1 MKIRVRSIPDK
12 FRRAKLAFTKT
23 PTEYDVDKKTLE
35 ILQAE
40 SQLVV
45 EILPEE
51 KPDKDKPGEEEEK
64 NKKDKKDK
72 KDK

>member
-12 FRRAKLAFTKT
+12 FRRAGIAFTKA
-23 PTEYDVDKKTLE
+23 PTEYDVDEKTLK
-35 ILQAE
+35 ILKTE

-45 EILPEE
+45 EILPGEAPKEE
-51 KPDKDKPGEEEEK
+51 
-64 NKKDKKDK
+64 DKKDK